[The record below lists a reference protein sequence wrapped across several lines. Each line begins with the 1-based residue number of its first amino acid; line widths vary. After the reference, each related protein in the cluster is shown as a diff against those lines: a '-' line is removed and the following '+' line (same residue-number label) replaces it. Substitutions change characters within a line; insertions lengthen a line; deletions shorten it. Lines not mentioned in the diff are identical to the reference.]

1 MPINEDKLINP
12 VSIEE
17 DTVVDNAL
25 RPRRLEEY
33 IGQKAALKQLDI
45 SIKAAVQRREPID
58 HLLLL
63 GPPGLGKTTLARIVA
78 TEMNANI
85 TISSGP
91 ILDKGRDIAVL
102 LSNLENNDVLF
113 IDEIHR
119 ISASTEEILYPAM
132 EEYKIDILLG
142 EGVAARPL
150 RLDVSPFSLIGA
162 TTRSGLLTSP
172 LHDRFGITLR
182 LDFYEVEDLIK
193 IVSRSASLLKIDID
207 EQGAREIAKRARG
220 TPRIANRILRRVRDY
235 AQVHGHENGH
245 GHGQGNASINLENA
259 ASALDLLGI
268 DVNGLDL
275 MDRKLLDVLISK
287 FDGGPVGLGNLA
299 TALDESKETLE
310 DVIEPYLI
318 RLGLIK
324 RTQRGRVA
332 TDLARNILAL
342 DV

>member
-1 MPINEDKLINP
+1 MPIKEDKLINP

-17 DTVVDNAL
+17 DVVVDNAL
-25 RPRRLEEY
+25 RPRRLKEY
-33 IGQKAALKQLDI
+33 IGQQSAVKQLDI
-45 SIKAAVQRREPID
+45 AIKAAVQRREPID

-78 TEMNANI
+78 TELNTNI
-85 TISSGP
+85 SISSGP
-91 ILDKGRDIAVL
+91 VLDKGRDIAAL
-102 LSNLENNDVLF
+102 LSNLETSDVLF

-119 ISASTEEILYPAM
+119 ISATAEEILYPAM

-150 RLDVSPFSLIGA
+150 RLDVSPFTLVGA

-172 LHDRFGITLR
+172 LHDRFGIILR
-182 LDFYEVEDLIK
+182 LDFYEVDDLVK
-193 IVSRSASLLKIDID
+193 IVTRSASLLKIEID
-207 EQGAREIAKRARG
+207 SQGAREIARRARG

-235 AQVHGHENGH
+235 AQVHSTG
-245 GHGQGNASINLENA
+245 AISVENA
-259 ASALDLLGI
+259 AAALDILGI
-268 DVNGLDL
+268 DENGLNE
-275 MDRKLLDVLISK
+275 MDRRLLRVLVER
-287 FDGGPVGLGNLA
+287 FDGGPVGLANLA

-318 RLGLIK
+318 RTGLIK

-332 TDLARNILAL
+332 TDSTYGMLAIDPKRQNLL
-342 DV
+342 

>member
-1 MPINEDKLINP
+1 MPIKEDKLINP
-12 VSIEE
+12 ISVEE
-17 DTVVDNAL
+17 DIVVDNAL
-25 RPRRLEEY
+25 RPRHLKDY
-33 IGQKAALKQLDI
+33 IGQKSALKQLDI
-45 SIKAAVQRREPID
+45 AIKAAMQRREPID

-63 GPPGLGKTTLARIVA
+63 GPPGLGKTTLARILA

-85 TISSGP
+85 TMSSGP
-91 ILDKGRDIAVL
+91 VLDKGRDIAAL
-102 LSNLENNDVLF
+102 LSNLENSDVLF

-150 RLDVSPFSLIGA
+150 RLDVAPFTLVGA

-193 IVSRSASLLKIDID
+193 IVTRSASLLQIKID
-207 EQGAREIAKRARG
+207 EQGAKEIAKRARG

-235 AQVHGHENGH
+235 AQVHGDGE
-245 GHGQGNASINLENA
+245 INA
-259 ASALDLLGI
+259 ANSAVALDMLGV
-268 DVNGLDL
+268 DANGLDL
-275 MDRKLLDVLISK
+275 MDRKLLEVLINK
-287 FDGGPVGLGNLA
+287 FEGGPVGLGSLA

-318 RLGLIK
+318 RMGLIK

-332 TDLARNILAL
+332 TEFACNILGNK
-342 DV
+342 V